1 MSISNMQK
9 YENYRMQMGRLK
21 KALTN
26 GFYLEAIF
34 IEYSIIED
42 RTSAI
47 LRYGGYKAKVRN
59 KGQEP
64 TLVSK
69 LNKISEVARNKKAI
83 EHKYF
88 SSELIEDINSWKE
101 IRNTL
106 IHNLINQ
113 KITAEDLKDCA
124 EKGEELCKQLNSKSS
139 SYKKAIEKAKEKS
152 SCQNS

>member
-1 MSISNMQK
+1 MDMTISNMQK

-34 IEYSIIED
+34 IEYSVIED

-47 LRYGGYKAKVRN
+47 LRYGGYKAKARN
-59 KGQEP
+59 KGEEP
-64 TLVSK
+64 TLISK
-69 LNKISEVARNKKAI
+69 LNKISEVARNKKSL

-88 SSELIEDINSWKE
+88 SSELIEDIRSWKE
-101 IRNTL
+101 NRNAL

-113 KITAEDLKDCA
+113 QTTAEELKECA
-124 EKGEELCKQLNSKSS
+124 EKGSELCKLLNSRSS
-139 SYKKAIEKAKEKS
+139 SYKKAMEKAKEKIS
-152 SCQNS
+152 